1 MAASLGPGSIR
12 RKSAKAQR
20 ATYVSVALINIPL
33 GNYCLVRQHGN
44 ASNFFRASSNF
55 FREEFRVF
63 SRSDHSRNAKKH
75 EIHCKTRRMREANR
89 VQGAMRELFTKA
101 PG

>member
-1 MAASLGPGSIR
+1 MAASLGPGWHHW
-12 RKSAKAQR
+12 AQR
-20 ATYVSVALINIPL
+20 RQSSTHHARKISIALINIPL

-63 SRSDHSRNAKKH
+63 LRSDHSRNAKKR
-75 EIHCKTRRMREANR
+75 EIHCKTWRMRGASR
-89 VQGAMRELFTKA
+89 VQGAM
-101 PG
+101 